1 MNTRILWFVLGY
13 GTLGA
18 GALGVATPLL
28 PTTPFLILAA
38 FAFARSSPR
47 LERRLLDHPRF
58 GPVIENW
65 RRHGAIG
72 RRAKVWSAAAM
83 AATFGVSALVG
94 AGPNVLLVQAG
105 VLGGAAL
112 FILSRP
118 SGPPALRKGN

>member
-1 MNTRILWFVLGY
+1 MTRRILWLVLGY
-13 GTLGA
+13 GALGA

-47 LERRLLDHPRF
+47 LERWLLDHPRF
-58 GPVIENW
+58 GPAIESW

-72 RRAKVWSAAAM
+72 WRAKIWSAAAM
-83 AATFGVSALVG
+83 AATFALSVFLG
-94 AGPNVLLVQAG
+94 AGPNVLLVQAA

-112 FILSRP
+112 FVFSRP
-118 SGPPALRKGN
+118 SGPPAMRKGD